1 MSITDSP
8 PVNASPSPRLTLELK
23 SSRTT
28 LLDGGWWPRS
38 SDAGA
43 ELPALIA
50 TLDSRHGPISHVLL
64 NVADWDLPHQRQITV
79 NGRAVRLGW
88 YTSQPAGLLTLICEF
103 GRDRFDLLVVPPHA
117 TTTGAET
124 AMNSATTTENL
135 RRTLGLL
142 ADINARPDR
151 G

>member
-1 MSITDSP
+1 MSITAFP
-8 PVNASPSPRLTLELK
+8 PVNASPSPRLTLEPT

-64 NVADWDLPHQRQITV
+64 NVGQWDLPHQPQITV
-79 NGRAVRLGW
+79 NGRTVRLGW

-103 GRDRFDLLVVPPHA
+103 GRDRFDLLVVPANA
-117 TTTGAET
+117 TATGAET
-124 AMNSATTTENL
+124 AMNGAAATGNL
-135 RRTLGLL
+135 RRTLGMLT
-142 ADINARPDR
+142 DMNERIDR